1 MFIAAAAMAF
11 TGCSKDAAEAP
22 APEVKQ
28 RTIRIMAEQDTR
40 TFIDANNKIS
50 WSATGES
57 LEVYESV
64 NGGAPVFRTTTGYD
78 LMDGKAQFT
87 VNFDENPN
95 ITSSKYGA
103 IHPKEAYVSDNYT
116 LNGLSAVKVSLPQ
129 VQNPTAI
136 SYDPLGDLLIADPKD
151 KDGGPATAL
160 TFAFGRIVAIGKMS
174 ISNLD
179 LQAGEYVKAVTFT
192 APTKTV
198 TGRGKANLAT
208 GAPLNDQ
215 WGYGISTYNF
225 DNVELRYADNTI
237 TNKAFDVWFTCAPFE
252 LTTGNTFSIK
262 VVTDKG
268 TYDRTITIADKT
280 LAFKMSELSTFGIN
294 MATATFTPAVV
305 DNSIFNVPF
314 GSATANTTYSTAY
327 DMEAT
332 GLSAAALTYTFT
344 ETSNQIRGNSN
355 KFLAENYEGASSG
368 AFWWATA
375 NSSLTISNITL
386 SAGVNYALTFGAKT
400 TQGAA
405 TIQAYISKDGGANFF
420 QLAENEV
427 TAALAK
433 EGNMLKTMNFNLNAA
448 VSGPVSIKITI
459 TSGSAVIDD
468 VKLVALDTAGDNSYL
483 IDFKIPPMLTTT
495 PDNDGTLTFAAND
508 GTAGS
513 APEAKTITYTWAGED
528 CTFAATKATADTWY
542 TMADNGSGTITVT
555 PTEYTA
561 TDADRTGTVTLTVTK
576 AGAAVKTS
584 AITINQLKAGGVIE
598 AYKEVTT
605 VVDAGEYIIIGETK
619 GTPYYLPNT
628 AVSARPVSAELPSGV
643 TLSGDEI
650 TTPTADMTWT
660 LTASGAGFTVTSTAD
675 ATVGLGIINNNNGL
689 SVATTYASHIWT
701 FTKKATAYN
710 WAILD
715 TNAISGARYI
725 SVYQATNW
733 RTYTT
738 EATNQSGTFRLFK
751 KQ

>member
-1 MFIAAAAMAF
+1 MRQLKSLMFIAVAAMAF

-22 APEVKQ
+22 APEIKET
-28 RTIRIMAEQDTR
+28 TITITAEQDTR
-40 TFIDANNKIS
+40 TVIDENNKIS

-57 LEVYESV
+57 LQVYESV
-64 NGGAPVFRTTTGYD
+64 NGATPVFHYTNADPTIV
-78 LMDGKAQFT
+78 DGKASFS
-87 VNFDENPN
+87 VNFAEN
-95 ITSSKYGA
+95 TTATAFKYGA
-103 IHPKEAYVSDNYT
+103 VHPKEAYVDKDNT
-116 LNGLSAVKVSLPQ
+116 NVEDIKISLPQ
-129 VQNPTAI
+129 VQHPTAT
-136 SYDPLGDLLIADPKD
+136 SYDPQGDLLIARPVELQ
-151 KDGGPATAL
+151 GQATSL
-160 TFAFGRIVAIGKMS
+160 NFAFGRIIAIGKMS
-174 ISNLD
+174 ISNLN
-179 LQAGEYVKAVTFT
+179 LTENEYVKSVTFT

-208 GAPLNDQ
+208 GAPLSDQ
-215 WGYGISTYNF
+215 WGYGGSTYNF
-225 DNVELRYADNTI
+225 DNVELRYADNAVVA
-237 TNKAFDVWFTCAPFE
+237 KAFDVWFTCAPFE
-252 LTTGNTFSIK
+252 LTTGNTFAIQ

-268 TYDRTITIADKT
+268 TYDRTITIADKA

-355 KFLAENYEGASSG
+355 KFLAENYEGASSS

-375 NSSLTISNITL
+375 NSSLTISDITL

-420 QLAENEV
+420 QLAENDV

-468 VKLVALDTAGDNSYL
+468 VKLVALDTAGEGSYL

-495 PDNDGTLTFAAND
+495 PDNVTFAANN

-528 CTFAATKATADTWY
+528 CTFAATKATTDTWY
-542 TMADNGSGTITVT
+542 TIADNGSGTITVT

-584 AITINQLKAGGVIE
+584 AITISQLKAGGVVKTWKI
-598 AYKEVTT
+598 VTDIAT
-605 VVDAGEYIIIGETK
+605 LAAGDNVLIVCPTR
-619 GTPYYLPNT
+619 NQ
-628 AVSARPVSAELPSGV
+628 A
-643 TLSGDEI
+643 LSF
-650 TTPTADMTWT
+650 T
-660 LTASGAGFTVTSTAD
+660 SGAGSGYFGKTAVTISNNEFASVPDDAALLTIGMDGSQYTFASEATYMTCTAEKKVSMGGALVDNSKWTVTIASD
-675 ATVGLGIINNNNGL
+675 G
-689 SVATTYASHIWT
+689 VATITANTSTFGSLKYNNSAPRFTTYKT
-701 FTKKATAYN
+701 GQD
-710 WAILD
+710 AI
-715 TNAISGARYI
+715 AI
-725 SVYQATNW
+725 
-733 RTYTT
+733 
-738 EATNQSGTFRLFK
+738 FK
-751 KQ
+751 EQ